1 MRRLA
6 VGITCYHTFGGSG
19 IVATEIG
26 LELARR
32 GHRVHF
38 VCAEPPARLPS
49 SMPNLVFHAVH
60 MTDYP
65 LLLEGQYPLALA
77 SQLIDVAQQER
88 LDLLHM
94 HYALPH
100 ATSAYLAKQILGAAS
115 PRVVT
120 TLHGTDITLV
130 GNDRSYLPITRFTID
145 QSDGVTAPSRYLAQA
160 TRDNF
165 GTRRAIEV
173 IPNFVDTD
181 HFRPFG
187 LRDGLPPGSASP
199 PPAEPLIVHS
209 SNFRPL
215 KRVDDVLAVFAA
227 VRARRPAKLAFLG
240 DGPER
245 PHIEAEVR
253 ARGLAGDVRF
263 LGEQLDVVPTLQA
276 ARVFLLPS
284 ETESFGLAAL
294 EALACGTPVVATHV
308 GGLPEVIREG
318 EDGFLLPVGDVE
330 AMAEAVGR
338 ILDDGALHQRLS
350 ASARAGAVSR
360 FARAPMIDRYVAF
373 YEKVLSSS
381 TSTS

>member
-65 LLLEGQYPLALA
+65 LLLAGQYPLALA
-77 SQLIDVAQQER
+77 SQLIDVAQKER

-181 HFRPFG
+181 HFRPG
-187 LRDGLPPGSASP
+187 V

-253 ARGLAGDVRF
+253 ARGLADDVRF

-330 AMAEAVGR
+330 AMAEAVGM

>member
-1 MRRLA
+1 MRRLS

-19 IVATEIG
+19 IIATEIG

-38 VCAEPPARLPS
+38 VCAEPPARLDPAT
-49 SMPNLVFHAVH
+49 PNVAFHAVALR
-60 MTDYP
+60 DYP

-77 SQLIDVAQQER
+77 SQLIDVATRER

-100 ATSAYLAKQILGAAS
+100 ATSAYLAKQILGPAA

-130 GNDRSYLPITRFTID
+130 GNDPSYLPITRFTID

-165 GTRRAIEV
+165 GTTRHIEV

-181 HFRPFG
+181 RFRPAM
-187 LRDGLPPGSASP
+187 RPTA
-199 PPAEPLIVHS
+199 PLLVHS

-215 KRVDDVLAVFAA
+215 KRVDDVIAVFER
-227 VRARRPAKLAFLG
+227 VRRARPAKLALLG

-245 PHIEAEVR
+245 PRLEAAVR
-253 ARGLAGDVRF
+253 ARGLDADVRF
-263 LGEQLDVVPTLQA
+263 LGETLDVVPTLQA
-276 ARVFLLPS
+276 ARLFLLPS

-294 EALACGTPVVATHV
+294 EALACGAPVVATRT
-308 GGLPEVIREG
+308 GGLPEVVRDG
-318 EDGFLLPVGDVE
+318 EDGFLFAVGDVE
-330 AMAEAVGR
+330 AMAVAAAR
-338 ILDDGALHQRLS
+338 LLDDDALFARMS
-350 ASARAGAVSR
+350 ASARAGALSR
-360 FARAPMIDRYVAF
+360 FSRAPLVDRYENF
-373 YEKVLSSS
+373 YDRVLSSS
-381 TSTS
+381 SSTA

>member
-1 MRRLA
+1 MKLA

-38 VCAEPPARLPS
+38 ICAEPPARLDPAT
-49 SMPNLVFHAVH
+49 PNLSFHKVELR
-60 MTDYP
+60 DYP

-77 SQLIDVAQQER
+77 SQMIDVAQKER
-88 LDLLHM
+88 LDLWHV

-100 ATSAYLAKQILGAAS
+100 ATSAYLARQILGTRA

-130 GNDRSYLPITRFTID
+130 GNDPSYLPITRFTIE
-145 QSDGVTAPSRYLAQA
+145 QSDGVTAPSVALAQA

-165 GTRRAIEV
+165 GITREIEV

-181 HFRPFG
+181 RFA
-187 LRDGLPPGSASP
+187 PGRTPASE
-199 PPAEPLIVHS
+199 ALIVHS

-215 KRVDDVLAVFAA
+215 KRVDDVLAVFER
-227 VRARRPAKLAFLG
+227 VRRGRRCRLALLG

-245 PHIEAEVR
+245 PRIEAEVR
-253 ARGLAGDVRF
+253 ARGLVDDVEF
-263 LGEQLDVVPTLQA
+263 LGERLDVAATLRRA
-276 ARVFLLPS
+276 HVFLLPS

-294 EALACGTPVVATHV
+294 EALACGVPVVATHA

-330 AMAEAVGR
+330 AMAVAVGR
-338 ILDDGALHQRLS
+338 IVDDALLHRRLS
-350 ASARAGAVSR
+350 QAARADAVER
-360 FARAPMIDRYVAF
+360 FARGPMITRYERY
-373 YEKVLSSS
+373 YEKILSSS
-381 TSTS
+381 SSRP